1 MSVTK
6 LDAVVHRVDETRS
19 NIPNPDGVP
28 ITLFANRDVPI
39 ELEAVEQA
47 LDFVGVQGT
56 IDTIWARERAG
67 TVAPFWGDDAG
78 RLERVV
84 LTPDFH
90 RGGGIPVGTV
100 ASARGFVVPQ
110 AVGNDVCC
118 GMRLLVT
125 DVTRDELAPHLDAIH
140 RPLRAVF
147 FQGQREIPMSPRQRE
162 AVLREGLWGLHE
174 TRAENAGA
182 GIWRRYDPRTQEA
195 DLARVHFQGVL
206 PARDVFAFGDYIA
219 GSGAID
225 SRDSQTGSI
234 GGGNHFVEV
243 QAIDEILD
251 GTTAHTWGVAAG
263 AIAIMAHSGSV
274 GLGHAVGGHFLDR
287 ARDLYPRELKR
298 PDHGFYV
305 IPTQGPHAALGAR
318 YLDAMRNA
326 ANFAF
331 ANRLFLGLMAVR
343 VLSEVLGREVEARLI
358 YDAPHNLI
366 WDDGLGPGVHLHRK
380 GACPALGPDVS
391 LTESPFRFTGHPV
404 IIPGSMGAAS
414 YLLAGEG
421 NTDALCSACHGAGR
435 SLSRGKSRH
444 VDERT
449 YQATFDRLRVVT
461 PIDPTAP
468 DVRLRR
474 DVLAEYHARLKEE
487 APYAYKD
494 ITPVVTTV
502 EEAKVARRVARLWP
516 LLTIKG

>member
-1 MSVTK
+1 MSVTN
-6 LDAVVHRVDETRS
+6 LQSLVQRVDETTS
-19 NIPNPDGVP
+19 NLPNPHGVP

-47 LDFVGVQGT
+47 LGFVSVQGT
-56 IDTIWARERAG
+56 IDDIWERQRAG
-67 TVAPFWGDDAG
+67 TVEPFWGDQPG
-78 RLERVV
+78 RLQRVV

-100 ASARGFVVPQ
+100 GEARGFVVPQ

-125 DVTRDELAPHLDAIH
+125 DITRDELAPHLDTIH
-140 RPLRAVF
+140 RPLREVF
-147 FQGQREIPMSPRQRE
+147 FQGKREIPMSPRQRE
-162 AVLREGLWGLHE
+162 ALLRDGLWGLFE
-174 TRAENAGA
+174 TRDDNVNS
-182 GIWRRYDPRTQEA
+182 GIWRHYDSRAQET
-195 DLARVHFQGVL
+195 DLSRVHFQGVL
-206 PARDVFAFGDYIA
+206 ATTSIFAFADYIKA
-219 GSGAID
+219 SGAID
-225 SRDSQTGSI
+225 GRDSQIGSI
-234 GGGNHFVEV
+234 GGGNHFVELQV
-243 QAIDEILD
+243 VDEILD
-251 GTTAHTWGVAAG
+251 GATAHAWGVSPG
-263 AIAIMAHSGSV
+263 TIAIMAHSGSV
-274 GLGHAVGGHFLDR
+274 GLGYPVGGHFLDR
-287 ARDLYPRELKR
+287 ARSIYPKEMKH

-305 IPTQGPHAALGAR
+305 IPTRGPHAALAES

-331 ANRLFLGLMAVR
+331 GNRLMLGLMATR
-343 VLSEVLGREVEARLI
+343 VLSEALGRDIGARLI

-366 WDDGLGPGVHLHRK
+366 WDSGDDVHLHRK
-380 GACPALGPDVS
+380 GACPALGGDPT
-391 LTESPFRFTGHPV
+391 LAASPFRFTGHPV

-421 NTDALCSACHGAGR
+421 NEAALCSACHGAGR
-435 SLSRGKSRH
+435 NLSRGKSRH

-449 YQATFDRLRVVT
+449 YRDTFERLRVVT

-468 DVRLRR
+468 DIRLRR
-474 DVLAEYHARLKEE
+474 DVLAEYHDRLKEE

-494 ITPVVTTV
+494 ITPVVQTV
-502 EEAKVARRVARLWP
+502 EDAKVARRVARMWP